1 MNDSLRQRD
10 LARLAVSGGLAI
22 PGILSLVVLIVARLA
37 LPPEV
42 ADSANDPVL
51 HSFFGLATLPFTLGG
66 IVVLWTHPIAHR
78 GQSLLAWTALF
89 LALLATAYGL
99 GGWRLLSTVAVGG
112 NS

>member
-1 MNDSLRQRD
+1 MTDTNASDR
-10 LARLAVSGGLAI
+10 ARFAVSAGLAI
-22 PGILSLVVLIVARLA
+22 PGILSLVVLVVARLA

-66 IVVLWTHPIAHR
+66 IVALWTHPIADR
-78 GQSLLAWTALF
+78 RWSFVAWAALF

-99 GGWRLLSTVAVGG
+99 GGWRLLPTVAVGG

>member
-1 MNDSLRQRD
+1 MNDSLRRRD
-10 LARLAVSGGLAI
+10 LARLAVSAGLAI
-22 PGILSLVVLIVARLA
+22 PGILSLVVLVVARLA

-66 IVVLWTHPIAHR
+66 IVALWTHPIADR
-78 GQSLLAWTALF
+78 RWSGLAWAALF

-99 GGWRLLSTVAVGG
+99 GGWRLLPTVAVGG